1 MADLPDAAVPWRLLP
16 PDLGAALRPRLA
28 ATVEAVVAAVAAVP
42 PFGPAADA
50 TGPAQAGE
58 AAVKTGQ
65 DVREAVR
72 VAVERFADLIGT
84 GEPALPERER
94 GVFAALGAA
103 EAREDRGPE
112 ALLAALR
119 AASRVLLRATS
130 HALAAERE
138 VGTAELV
145 DLSDAVTAYVD
156 ELAAAA
162 TDGYARQVR
171 EQAGERDRRQGRLAD
186 LLLRGGAP
194 AGVVR
199 AAAADVG
206 WRTPADVVPVIVP
219 LDRARDARFRFAADG
234 VVAER
239 AGDAVVL
246 LRAGPRTARTAL
258 AAALGDRPAVVGPAV
273 PWPQVP
279 EAVRLAE
286 LTARAAAG
294 PAGPVGAAPVFV
306 DDHLAA
312 LALRG
317 EPGALDVLAA
327 RRLAPLADLR
337 RTQRERLLVTLRSWL
352 LHWGSRT
359 EVAAELFVHPQTV
372 SYRLKHLRA
381 LLGTDLDD
389 PAARFELLLVL
400 SRPDA

>member
-1 MADLPDAAVPWRLLP
+1 
-16 PDLGAALRPRLA
+16 
-28 ATVEAVVAAVAAVP
+28 
-42 PFGPAADA
+42 
-50 TGPAQAGE
+50 
-58 AAVKTGQ
+58 
-65 DVREAVR
+65 VR
-72 VAVERFADLIGT
+72 VAVERFADLIGS
-84 GEPALPERER
+84 GDPALPERER

-119 AASRVLLRATS
+119 AASRVLLRAAS

-145 DLSDAVTAYVD
+145 DLSDALIAYVD

-206 WRTPADVVPVIVP
+206 WRSLAGVVPVIVP

-273 PWPQVP
+273 PWSQVP
-279 EAVRLAE
+279 EGVRLAE
-286 LTARAAAG
+286 LAAG
-294 PAGPVGAAPVFV
+294 ATAQALGTAGAPVFV

-317 EPGALDVLAA
+317 EPGALDVLAV
-327 RRLAPLADLR
+327 RRLAPLAGLR

-352 LHWGSRT
+352 LHWGSRA

-381 LLGTDLDD
+381 LLGADLDD

-400 SRPDA
+400 SRPDAE